1 MYQLLIVDDEPLVQA
16 GIRSMLN
23 WNEMNIDICGTAM
36 NGQAALKII
45 EESSPDIVITDI
57 KMPVMSGLEL
67 AKVCRERYG
76 ENSPYFI
83 ILTSYED
90 FQMARDALSYQV
102 SDYLVKLELTPEVL
116 KNNFFWFVSDMI
128 ETKGGSFTL
137 IILGVFLIVSTFLKV
152 GTMYMAFYTMIP
164 IRTGVVRDIRNQ
176 INRKITELPL
186 GFFSEERKGDIIAR
200 VSGDVNEIE
209 TSIMSSLDMLFK
221 NPILILIYL
230 IGMIAI
236 SWQLT
241 LFVFILLPF
250 AGYVMGTVGKKLK
263 RKSFEGQQQWGY
275 LMSQIEETLG
285 GLRVFKAFNAEAKI
299 QDRFEK
305 SNETFRRLTNR
316 IYRRLQMATPMS
328 EFLGTATIAI
338 VLWYGGT
345 LILSSNSPIDASTF
359 IYYLVSFYSIIN
371 PAKDLSKASYAIQ
384 KGLASMDRVDKILK
398 AESNINDPED
408 PKPIALTESICYRDV
423 WFKYQHEW
431 VLKGIDLT
439 IPKGHTVA
447 LVGQSG
453 SGKST
458 MVDLLPRFYDVAK
471 GSITIDG
478 TDVRDATLY
487 DLRSLMGNVNQEA
500 ILFNDTFFNNI
511 SFGVEGAT
519 LEQVQEAARIA
530 NAHDFIMASEDGY
543 DTNIGDRGGKL
554 SGGQRQRISIARAIL
569 KNPPI
574 LILDEATS
582 ALDTE
587 SERLVQEALENL
599 MRNRTTIVIAHRL
612 STIRN
617 ADEIC
622 VMHEGEIVER
632 GRHEELIALDGYYK
646 RLCDM
651 QSF

>member
-1 MYQLLIVDDEPLVQA
+1 MKDFLRILRRFVPPYKRYMVLNIVFNILSAILNLFSFALIIPILNILFKLNDEIYTYKDWVFDP
-16 GIRSMLN
+16 
-23 WNEMNIDICGTAM
+23 WTW
-36 NGQAALKII
+36 
-45 EESSPDIVITDI
+45 ESW
-57 KMPVMSGLEL
+57 K
-67 AKVCRERYG
+67 A
-76 ENSPYFI
+76 
-83 ILTSYED
+83 
-90 FQMARDALSYQV
+90 
-102 SDYLVKLELTPEVL
+102 TPEL
-116 KNNFFWFVSDMI
+116 IKNNFFWFVSDMI
-128 ETKGGSFTL
+128 EKDGGSFTL
-137 IILGVFLIVSTFLKV
+137 IILGAFLIVATFLKV
-152 GTMYMAFYTMIP
+152 ATMYLAFFTMIP

-176 INRKITELPL
+176 INKKITELSL

-200 VSGDVNEIE
+200 VSGDVNEVE
-209 TSIMSSLDMLFK
+209 ASIMSSLDMLFK
-221 NPILILIYL
+221 NPILIIIYL
-230 IGMIAI
+230 IGMIVI

-241 LFVFILLPF
+241 VFVLILLPV
-250 AGYVMGTVGKKLK
+250 AGYIMGQVGKKLK
-263 RKSFEGQQQWGY
+263 RKSLEGQQMWGG

-285 GLRVFKAFNAEAKI
+285 GLRIIKAFNAEKKI
-299 QDRFEK
+299 QTRFEN
-305 SNETFRRLTNR
+305 SNDEFRCTTNR
-316 IYRRLQMATPMS
+316 IYRRQQMAHPMS

-345 LILSSNSPIDASTF
+345 LILSNNSSIDASTF
-359 IYYLVSFYSIIN
+359 IYYLVIFYSIIN
-371 PAKDLSKASYAIQ
+371 PAKDLSKSVYAIQ
-384 KGLASMDRVDKILK
+384 KGLASMDRIDKILK
-398 AESNINDPED
+398 AESDIKDPAE
-408 PKPIALTESICYRDV
+408 PKKIELNKHIKYNNV
-423 WFKYQHEW
+423 WFKYQHDW

-439 IPKGHTVA
+439 IPKGKTVA

-458 MVDLLPRFYDVAK
+458 LVDLLPRFYDVTE
-471 GSITIDG
+471 GSITIDD
-478 TDVRDATLY
+478 TDIREATLY

-530 NAHDFIMASEDGY
+530 NAHEFIMASEEGY
-543 DTNIGDRGGKL
+543 NTNIGDRGGKL

-587 SERLVQEALENL
+587 SERLVQDALENL
-599 MRNRTTIVIAHRL
+599 MRNRTTVVIAHRL

-632 GRHEELIALDGYYK
+632 GRHEELLALDGYYK